1 MHTDEPPTI
10 SALIGALIG
19 PLHKVKEVAEA
30 LRLHKSSVY
39 RLVEQERLKAI
50 RTGPGGGGIRI
61 THASLVEFV
70 NGLMGEISE
79 TTKETSKETV

>member
-1 MHTDEPPTI
+1 MPTDEPPTI

-30 LRLHKSSVY
+30 LRLHPASVY

-61 THASLVEFV
+61 IHASLVEFV
-70 NGLMGEISE
+70 NELMGEATVTTE
-79 TTKETSKETV
+79 EMTKETV